1 MYAPVATMNSC
12 LKIIMRERNC
22 MSGTMK
28 KIALWGV
35 RVLAVMGF
43 LFVAYTLSR
52 TVLPAPPEGG
62 LTGTYVLIQESKTA
76 EGFAYTSRSE
86 MITVPHIESNPKQY
100 YYYENSIDE
109 TENAVYRGTFT
120 KISETEYLL
129 SGRDKGDEEKI
140 VIDRKGNIIFEE
152 SGDVFDKISEGF
164 TITPRLKDMVEE
176 DGYNPT

>member
-1 MYAPVATMNSC
+1 
-12 LKIIMRERNC
+12 

-28 KIALWGV
+28 KIALWIA
-35 RVLAVMGF
+35 RTLAVIGF
-43 LFVAYTLSR
+43 FFVVYNVSR

-62 LTGTYVLIQESKTA
+62 LTGTYVLIQESKTE

-86 MITVPHIESNPKQY
+86 MITVPHLEWNSNQY
-100 YYYENSIDE
+100 YYYEDSMDNSED
-109 TENAVYRGTFT
+109 AVYKGTFT

-140 VIDRKGNIIFEE
+140 TIDRKGNITFEE
-152 SGDVFDKISEGF
+152 SGDVFDKIFEGF
-164 TITPRLKDMVEE
+164 TITPSLKQMVEE